1 MFVVID
7 SLTMRV
13 STAFVR
19 DLLLGLLEDSM
30 KPIDRF
36 GELLVEHFRDQS
48 LGCLQ
53 GMFEGK
59 WKAPD
64 QQLLDTK
71 VLNLSTE
78 LKTTVF
84 ELVDDV
90 LIRAMHDFLFALQEC
105 QDHDM
110 GIEVVVDGKPIAEQ
124 SDGLHGE
131 IFGRAGWIVR
141 FSKFP
146 AEKEIAGSL
155 ESAKFISEMLK
166 RMPEEESSGQ

>member
-1 MFVVID
+1 
-7 SLTMRV
+7 
-13 STAFVR
+13 
-19 DLLLGLLEDSM
+19 M

-36 GELLVEHFRDQS
+36 GKLLVEHFRDQS
-48 LGCLQ
+48 LEYLQ

-64 QQLLDTK
+64 QQLLETK
-71 VLNLSTE
+71 VFNLSTE

-90 LIRAMHDFLFALQEC
+90 LIRAMHDFLFAIQEC
-105 QDHDM
+105 HDHDM

-131 IFGRAGWIVR
+131 IFERAGWIVR

-166 RMPEEESSGQ
+166 RIPEEESSGQ